1 MSIALKSKKNKI
13 SQNSIARLSLYLREL
28 NLCELEHKRFISSS
42 ELARATNLTDSQV
55 RKDLS
60 LFGNFGVSGSGYA
73 VDKLRAEVKTI
84 LGKDKPIDVILVGVG
99 NLGSALLSYLDFQ
112 REGIRIRTAFDVDER
127 KVGRVVSNVQIRTIA
142 DMENYIKKEKMKI
155 AILAIPSH
163 SAQQVTDTLV
173 KAGIKCILNF
183 APKVLKTANG
193 TLIRNVDLSR
203 EFDFF
208 TYFIRQNNNA

>member
-1 MSIALKSKKNKI
+1 MTLKSRKNKI

-28 NLCELEHKRFISSS
+28 NLCELEQKKFISSS
-42 ELARATNLTDSQV
+42 ELARATNLTDTQV

-73 VDKLRAEVKTI
+73 VGKLRAEVKTI